1 MIHVQQLIKPRQFMT
16 PAIEWGIKNEALAI
30 QAYTQHQQCNGH
42 DGLTVCK
49 VGFHVSRSRPLLD
62 ASPDGVYDPSCDQ
75 SYEFVEVK
83 SPYSHRNHTPAEA
96 FADNKFFWYSWKW
109 SGEITTEFKLILPS
123 TGSDGNRRKTL
134 VWLCCLYTKGNQH
147 QANHIWS
154 RVME

>member
-16 PAIEWGIKNEALAI
+16 PAIEWGIKNEPLAI

-49 VGFHVSRSRPLLD
+49 VGFHVSRSRPLLS

-83 SPYSHRNHTPAEA
+83 CPYSRTPAEA
-96 FADNKFFWYSWKW
+96 CADNNF
-109 SGEITTEFKLILPS
+109 
-123 TGSDGNRRKTL
+123 
-134 VWLCCLYTKGNQH
+134 VVYTPGNQH
-147 QANHIWS
+147 RANHN
-154 RVME
+154 

>member
-16 PAIEWGIKNEALAI
+16 PAIEWGIKNEPLAI

-49 VGFHVSRSRPLLD
+49 VGFHVSRSRPLLG

-83 SPYSHRNHTPAEA
+83 CPYSHRNRTPAEA
-96 FADNKFFWYSWKW
+96 CADNKFFCTPE
-109 SGEITTEFKLILPS
+109 SGQVK
-123 TGSDGNRRKTL
+123 
-134 VWLCCLYTKGNQH
+134 
-147 QANHIWS
+147 
-154 RVME
+154 